1 MECALRRALR
11 SPGLAARRAEGG
23 AVQAPVEAA
32 RFADCRA
39 GFPWAALSSIL
50 RIAHIRDGSI
60 RNPIF
65 QAAKCRQLLR
75 GRVRVG
81 QGFSVDAD
89 KLQKGSQEIG
99 DLLERSLIIAA
110 DAVDAL
116 AGMAGSAGHVDLVS
130 ALGHAEGQGAQTFR
144 ALSASYQHAGVGV
157 AASAKTYADTERG
170 IAARAG
176 TIFGK
181 PR

>member
-1 MECALRRALR
+1 
-11 SPGLAARRAEGG
+11 
-23 AVQAPVEAA
+23 
-32 RFADCRA
+32 
-39 GFPWAALSSIL
+39 AALSSIL

>member
-1 MECALRRALR
+1 MPADDAEAVAQR
-11 SPGLAARRAEGG
+11 GAEGG

-39 GFPWAALSSIL
+39 GFTWAALSSIL
-50 RIAHIRDGSI
+50 RIAHIRDRLI

-65 QAAKCRQLLR
+65 QTAKCRQLLR

-81 QGFSVDAD
+81 QGFSVNAD
-89 KLQKGSQEIG
+89 KLQAGSQEIG

-130 ALGHAEGQGAQTFR
+130 ALGHAEGQGARTFR

-170 IAARAG
+170 IATQAG
-176 TIFGK
+176 SIFGK